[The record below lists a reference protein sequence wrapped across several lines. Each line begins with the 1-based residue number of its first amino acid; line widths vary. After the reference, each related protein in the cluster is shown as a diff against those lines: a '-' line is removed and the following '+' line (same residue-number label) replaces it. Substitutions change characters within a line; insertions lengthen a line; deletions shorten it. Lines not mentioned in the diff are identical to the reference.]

1 MLLIWQQQHQTGN
14 SACLLNTRAN
24 LTAVRRCTSF
34 CLFHNKSSVW
44 GEKKSWVSVGSAGE
58 HSRGSARIM
67 SSIQL
72 LRVLVNERLSAA
84 AEEIFEAV
92 KKTIAGY
99 EEEILLS
106 KREIRR
112 QRRMLQTVIKP
123 EIKINK
129 HSGSWM
135 IGMYSLFRH
144 VCSNDPDPRTS
155 SRATPTS
162 AKHEVA
168 SVWLT

>member
-1 MLLIWQQQHQTGN
+1 M
-14 SACLLNTRAN
+14 
-24 LTAVRRCTSF
+24 RR
-34 CLFHNKSSVW
+34 
-44 GEKKSWVSVGSAGE
+44 EEEWVSVGSAGE

-129 HSGSWM
+129 HSGS
-135 IGMYSLFRH
+135 
-144 VCSNDPDPRTS
+144 
-155 SRATPTS
+155 
-162 AKHEVA
+162 
-168 SVWLT
+168 

>member
-1 MLLIWQQQHQTGN
+1 
-14 SACLLNTRAN
+14 
-24 LTAVRRCTSF
+24 
-34 CLFHNKSSVW
+34 
-44 GEKKSWVSVGSAGE
+44 
-58 HSRGSARIM
+58 M

-129 HSGSWM
+129 HSGS
-135 IGMYSLFRH
+135 
-144 VCSNDPDPRTS
+144 
-155 SRATPTS
+155 
-162 AKHEVA
+162 
-168 SVWLT
+168 